1 MQKEQSQ
8 IERVVGMD
16 MHPDIFTAA
25 VMEGKDAGSAK
36 VGALYDGIATE
47 RLEEWA
53 KKHLGPLDLVVL
65 EASGNSFEVVKRLKR
80 VGVAAVVIESQR
92 AGQIRKAYCNTDKLS
107 AVKLGRVYLSGL
119 AREVWTPDE
128 QTRERREVLHS
139 HRKAVTTCTRLRN
152 RIRGF
157 LNEHGKRAPR
167 GTPLAQPKGRGWVLR
182 CRAWTAVQQM
192 LLEQMFEELWAAE
205 KRRKQ
210 LRALMARE
218 VLEDPELLPLVR
230 LMGVRHIVAYGIG
243 AVIGDI
249 HRFANPKKLVA
260 YLGLT
265 PNRDRSGLTINRDGG
280 LVPFGRKDLRS
291 LLIQS
296 AQNAMNQKKSPLHR
310 WGWKLNL
317 RKGHRNIAVA
327 AVARKLTV
335 SIWYLLK
342 GRFTPLTE
350 VSQTIRVKIHKLA
363 TEIGVKTIK
372 AMGYRSKKAFEE
384 EKFAFLL
391 NSA

>member
-1 MQKEQSQ
+1 M
-8 IERVVGMD
+8 
-16 MHPDIFTAA
+16 
-25 VMEGKDAGSAK
+25 
-36 VGALYDGIATE
+36 
-47 RLEEWA
+47 
-53 KKHLGPLDLVVL
+53 
-65 EASGNSFEVVKRLKR
+65 
-80 VGVAAVVIESQR
+80 
-92 AGQIRKAYCNTDKLS
+92 
-107 AVKLGRVYLSGL
+107 KLGRVYLSGL

-230 LMGVRHIVAYGIG
+230 LMGVRPYRRLRYRGSDRRYPPLRQSEENWSLIWDWPQIGI
-243 AVIGDI
+243 
-249 HRFANPKKLVA
+249 
-260 YLGLT
+260 
-265 PNRDRSGLTINRDGG
+265 RSGLTINRDGG

-296 AQNAMNQKKSPLHR
+296 AQNAMNQKKESLHR